1 MQVKFAT
8 INTDPLLLDKSGAF
22 VAASPVEKTVQISNP
37 ANVENP
43 HFILD
48 IPAGGTFEYNYC
60 YIQKWGRYYF
70 LGEPTYLDGNRLTV
84 SGVCDVLTTYAD
96 DIRNLDIIVN
106 RTESVEN
113 TKIPDALQASQ
124 ANRQSEIL
132 NFKDSPFSVN
142 FSTDIVYV
150 LTVQGGSHRNQPAE
164 VIPND

>member
-1 MQVKFAT
+1 MQVGFAT
-8 INTDPLLLDKSGAF
+8 INCDPLKLDKSGDYT
-22 VAASPVEKTVQISNP
+22 AAVPSVKTVQISNP
-37 ANVENP
+37 ANVETP

-48 IPAGGTFEYNYC
+48 IPAGGTFDYNYC
-60 YIQKWGRYYF
+60 YVQKWGRYYF

-84 SGVCDVLTTYAD
+84 AGVCDVLTTYAD

-113 TKIPDALQASQ
+113 AKIPDALQASQ

-142 FSTDIVYV
+142 FGTDIVYV
-150 LTVQGGSHRNQPAE
+150 LTVQGGSHRNQPSGGK
-164 VIPND
+164 